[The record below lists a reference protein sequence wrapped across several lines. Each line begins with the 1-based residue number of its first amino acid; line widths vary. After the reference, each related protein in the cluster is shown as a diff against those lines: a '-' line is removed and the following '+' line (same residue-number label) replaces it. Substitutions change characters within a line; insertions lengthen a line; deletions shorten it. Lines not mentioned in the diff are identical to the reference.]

1 MDIKKDLMIS
11 QESIACVQPGKIK
24 LQTSYSQPEEQQD
37 IKKRTVTSYDSQT
50 SEYLKSVFFEI
61 YSCQNKLTKQQRL
74 EVQRR
79 TGLPSR
85 NITYWFSNHKRRFK
99 DTLKIYRNTV
109 KASDGTIKNYSDFVK
124 HRQGRGLPD
133 HITQEELNVL
143 HCEKKK
149 KLSHLD

>member
-1 MDIKKDLMIS
+1 MNQLDLMT
-11 QESIACVQPGKIK
+11 QESIACVQPAKIT
-24 LQTSYSQPEEQQD
+24 LHSRSQEREK
-37 IKKRTVTSYDSQT
+37 KKRTVTSYDTQT
-50 SEYLKSVFFEI
+50 SDYLKSVFFEI
-61 YSCQNKLTKQQRL
+61 YSCQNKLTKQQRF

-109 KASDGTIKNYSDFVK
+109 KASNGAIKSYRDFVEYRI
-124 HRQGRGLPD
+124 RQGLPE

-143 HCEKKK
+143 QRKKSQS
-149 KLSHLD
+149 LE